1 MRVNIMVD
9 VSEEIYYKVVEPYKK
24 EKKFK
29 LLVERLLNGYLEN
42 EVISSYVEGSFDAMH
57 KGDMQSFNDAIAK
70 MKGNLANM
78 GILNDAASSM
88 MEAGRRVVS
97 LDKEEKKSG
106 AEATPVIE
114 AKKVASV
121 GKETNTPSRDE
132 KVYEEIDALKKQ
144 NQDMLEK
151 FSTLAKMI
159 EEMGNTA
166 KAKEAT
172 KSVVEKEPE
181 VVSAPVVEE
190 KKSVAGEAKED
201 VKPVLPSPTADPLD
215 VAMDVDDPLA
225 APIDLFDDSEIPNI
239 LEDEEEDSDAAEDDF
254 FNNMLDG
261 QVYSF

>member
-42 EVISSYVEGSFDAMH
+42 EVISSYVEGSFDAMQ

-88 MEAGRRVVS
+88 MEAGRRAVS

-121 GKETNTPSRDE
+121 EKETGIPSRDE

-159 EEMGNTA
+159 QEMGSTT
-166 KAKEAT
+166 KEVS
-172 KSVVEKEPE
+172 KPVVEKELE

-190 KKSVAGEAKED
+190 VKED
-201 VKPVLPSPTADPLD
+201 VKPVLPSSTVDPLD
-215 VAMDVDDPLA
+215 VAMDADDPLA
-225 APIDLFDDSEIPNI
+225 APIDLFGDSEIPSVP
-239 LEDEEEDSDAAEDDF
+239 EEEEEDSDDAEDDF

>member
-42 EVISSYVEGSFDAMH
+42 EVISSYVEGSFDAMQ

-88 MEAGRRVVS
+88 MEAGRRAVS

-106 AEATPVIE
+106 AEAIPVIE

-121 GKETNTPSRDE
+121 EKETGIPSRDE

-159 EEMGNTA
+159 QEMGSTTKEVA
-166 KAKEAT
+166 KP
-172 KSVVEKEPE
+172 VVEKEPE
-181 VVSAPVVEE
+181 VVSVPVVEE
-190 KKSVAGEAKED
+190 VKED
-201 VKPVLPSPTADPLD
+201 VRPVLPSPTVDPLD
-215 VAMDVDDPLA
+215 VAMDDDDPLA
-225 APIDLFDDSEIPNI
+225 APIDLFGDSEIPDI
-239 LEDEEEDSDAAEDDF
+239 PEDEEGDSDDAEDDF